1 MKFLPHDPTK
11 HEDLTLVPKGIFE
24 NIPEEELEELRQAG
38 EWAWA
43 SDDQMILAPEQEQP
57 FLYVVIK
64 GSVRVFKTHFRSGR
78 EQPLADL
85 YEGECFGEMAFLG
98 EGKAT
103 AGVKARERALLW
115 RLSHGTLLQYL
126 SEYKGAGQMCLNL
139 SAILAHRLKEG
150 NSRLNGLAGGL
161 SAYFGL
167 SHLINTSNIE
177 LPSTGDP
184 AEFEIPASVMDDFVR
199 ETLRMDEDEVVSM
212 EAIQLVQEMIDDEKV
227 DLVGWLDAGS
237 AGHRLKMKIKFA
249 QVDRDGNEL
258 EDVEYDTASCA
269 VEVSSAD
276 TLLPPANKG
285 AGPAKS
291 AKGAKGKGGTAAKS
305 SPSSISKSG
314 KAPGKGK
321 GARSGVGAASKS
333 AKSKPRPMPMEEEEP
348 PLLKKL
354 IFPAACCFLAWL
366 LMMIGILLIPGPTK
380 AGWVSSEDGDIN
392 GFMRTLLFPTSSL
405 PFGQAQKKWQ
415 EPFQWDLSKYAMEK
429 AWMVVHFETKEALE
443 EDLRVKV
450 YLEGPDS
457 TDNLLSG
464 DKSNKVLK
472 LKKGEKNWLLY
483 DAYVAPDTGTD
494 YTLTFDLMDYPDED
508 WEKDDAKMTI
518 KVFR

>member
-1 MKFLPHDPTK
+1 MKFLPHDSTK

-24 NIPEEELEELRQAG
+24 NIPEDELEELRQAG

-43 SDDQMILAPEQEQP
+43 SDDQTILAPEQEQP

-85 YEGECFGEMAFLG
+85 YEGECFGEMSFLG

-103 AGVKARERALLW
+103 AGVKARERSLLW

-150 NSRLNGLAGGL
+150 NTRLNGLAGGL

-167 SHLINTSNIE
+167 SHLINTRDIE
-177 LPSTGDP
+177 IPSTGDP

-199 ETLRMDEDEVVSM
+199 ETLRMDEDEVVSL
-212 EAIQLVQEMIDDEKV
+212 EAIKLVQEMIDDEKV

-269 VEVSSAD
+269 VEVSSANA
-276 TLLPPANKG
+276 LLPSANKG
-285 AGPAKS
+285 V
-291 AKGAKGKGGTAAKS
+291 KGGKTGTAAKS
-305 SPSSISKSG
+305 SPSSISKSF
-314 KAPGKGK
+314 KAPAKGK
-321 GARSGVGAASKS
+321 GARSAVGTS
-333 AKSKPRPMPMEEEEP
+333 AKSAAKPRPLPIEEEEP

-380 AGWVSSEDGDIN
+380 AGWVSSDEGDIN
-392 GFMRTLLFPTSSL
+392 GFMRSFLFPTSSL

-415 EPFQWDLSKYAMEK
+415 EPFQWDLSRYAMEK
-429 AWMVVHFETKEALE
+429 AWMVVHFETKEALK

-450 YLEGPDS
+450 YLEGPES
-457 TDNLLSG
+457 SDNLLTNEKG
-464 DKSNKVLK
+464 NKSNKVLK
-472 LKKGEKNWLLY
+472 LKKGESNWLLY
-483 DAYVAPDTGTD
+483 DSYVLPDTGTD